1 MHQILNVLA
10 VKLTISMSAKSL
22 KATGVECHTNVMM
35 LGEGSVR
42 ATLELAD
49 RTRIFYSN
57 MTINE
62 PHFAISLSFTVES
75 ALNRPNGVSNQGAV
89 SKGVERAVVDSR

>member
-10 VKLTISMSAKSL
+10 VKLTISRSAKSL
-22 KATGVECHTNVMM
+22 KATEVECHTNVMM

-42 ATLELAD
+42 ATLELED

-57 MTINE
+57 MTING
-62 PHFAISLSFTVES
+62 PHFAISLSFTIENVR
-75 ALNRPNGVSNQGAV
+75 NRRNAVSNHQ
-89 SKGVERAVVDSR
+89 